1 MNIESNL
8 SGHWT
13 DEQLVEH
20 LYGVGPEG
28 DHLESCAVCRDRL
41 SSLIAARRA
50 NESAL
55 PAADRIPFDLL
66 AAQRRAIYAR
76 IERQQ
81 RWNLAL
87 TMRRLAAAGAMV
99 ALLGGGT
106 FLYEQKQRAQE
117 GQSKVTDA
125 QLAQEVSQIAQ
136 DSEPASTAP
145 LQGLFDE

>member
-13 DEQLVEH
+13 DEQLIEH
-20 LYGVGPEG
+20 LYGIGPEG

-41 SSLIAARRA
+41 SSLIAARHA
-50 NESAL
+50 NESVSA
-55 PAADRIPFDLL
+55 PADQIAFDLL
-66 AAQRRAIYAR
+66 AAQRRAVYAG

-81 RWNLAL
+81 RWNFAF

-106 FLYEQKQRAQE
+106 FLYQQRQRAQE
-117 GQSKVTDA
+117 VQSKVTDA
-125 QLAQEVSQIAQ
+125 QLAQEVSQIAA
-136 DSEPASTAP
+136 DSEPLPTAP
-145 LQGLFDE
+145 LEGLFDQ